1 MNALVVMNKPT
12 DAELIILAVL
22 WERGPQTVRAIHE
35 GLAHPGAYTT
45 TLKQLQIMFEKGLVL
60 RDESARSH
68 IYRAAIKRDQVQRTL
83 LRDLLGKAFSGS
95 TSGMVMRAL
104 SLSPASR
111 EEIAEIRELLDRIEE
126 QSE

>member
-1 MNALVVMNKPT
+1 MKCLVAMNKPT
-12 DAELIILAVL
+12 DAELTILQVL
-22 WERGPQTVRAIHE
+22 WDHGPGTVRAIHE
-35 GLAHPGAYTT
+35 SLGQPGAYTT

-60 RDESARSH
+60 RDDSARSH

-83 LRDLLGKAFSGS
+83 LKDLLGKAFGGS

-104 SLSPASR
+104 SMKQTSA

-126 QSE
+126 QGE